1 MAIRNL
7 ATRRKGGTQIAARAG
22 SKISN
27 DSATVNQTE
36 GSWPD
41 SRQIISGSVLAM
53 TAAHAT
59 MRGKGSED
67 GGVAGFIGRAD
78 FAAAFR
84 RDARGPRSIFRV
96 REFRS
101 PDRGAIR
108 AQRGCNRGRSCCL

>member
-59 MRGKGSED
+59 MRGKGSEE
-67 GGVAGFIGRAD
+67 GGVAGFIGCAD
-78 FAAAFR
+78 LPLR
-84 RDARGPRSIFRV
+84 LGET
-96 REFRS
+96 RE
-101 PDRGAIR
+101 GH
-108 AQRGCNRGRSCCL
+108 AQSFEFGNFGHQTAERFE